1 MAEFTTRQKWMI
13 NETDIKF
20 GAVIGKGRSGIVYRV
35 QCRGTVM
42 ACKIIGVGE
51 NQKHKQEAKLFLQK
65 EAKMLSRLHHPN
77 IVQLFGV
84 CISDSTLALLMEY
97 ADEGTLRDELDR
109 EMRAP
114 SGFQKIL
121 RQTQSGG
128 NPGHVVHGESAA
140 WRKFEVLHQVVLAMD
155 TVHRMCV
162 IHQDLK
168 PSNCMIVKVVQMVKM
183 MVLMLMLML
192 VLLAKKIFVVVIVMV
207 MMMTMRIMIM
217 VLMVMF
223 YPGRPGQAW

>member
-13 NETDIKF
+13 NETDIKL

-109 EMRAP
+109 EMRVP

-121 RQTQSGG
+121 GQPQSGG
-128 NPGHVVHGESAA
+128 DAGHIVHGELAA

-168 PSNCMIVKVVQMVKM
+168 PPNCMIVKVVQMAKM
-183 MVLMLMLML
+183 IVLMLML
-192 VLLAKKIFVVVIVMV
+192 VLVVLAKKMFVVVMV
-207 MMMTMRIMIM
+207 MMMMMRIMIM
-217 VLMVMF
+217 VLMAMF
-223 YPGRPGQAW
+223 YPGRPDQAW